1 MTTLVTGEYRVAIF
15 CGKAADTERSILE
28 YQSREDADRAAKQL
42 DGKDLRGQTVR
53 VVVNNDVR
61 PRHVPYFPFL
71 TIFPSVVPITTVG
84 MNVVMTVTV
93 ITVIGIVRSALPT
106 AVNARAPHHPAVM
119 PMTVGQGPPHAGT
132 TTTVVRLV
140 TTKGRT
146 VVPRNPILVKP
157 VMNAAGTKGS
167 GMKRMTDMK
176 TVLPGTLMAMRP
188 SGKTNPKEL
197 PEEVRWNFPLR
208 IWRKRLFWRRIH
220 VSDALWF
227 TYLPVFRSVA
237 RHSLV
242 GRVAHSGSC

>member
-1 MTTLVTGEYRVAIF
+1 MPFPPLLTTLLSVA
-15 CGKAADTERSILE
+15 
-28 YQSREDADRAAKQL
+28 
-42 DGKDLRGQTVR
+42 
-53 VVVNNDVR
+53 
-61 PRHVPYFPFL
+61 
-71 TIFPSVVPITTVG
+71 PITTVG
-84 MNVVMTVTV
+84 RNVGMTATAIPVTG
-93 ITVIGIVRSALPT
+93 TVRTALPI
-106 AVNARAPHHPAVM
+106 AVNARAPRHPVVTSMNVGRGPLRAGSTK
-119 PMTVGQGPPHAGT
+119 TVG
-132 TTTVVRLV
+132 RLV

-146 VVPRNPILVKP
+146 AVPRNPILVRP
-157 VMNAAGTKGS
+157 VRIAAGTKGS

-176 TVLPGTLMAMRP
+176 TALPGTLTAMRP
-188 SGKTNPKEL
+188 SDKTNAKEL

>member
-1 MTTLVTGEYRVAIF
+1 MFY
-15 CGKAADTERSILE
+15 KSAADIAYSILE

-53 VVVNNDVR
+53 VVANNDVR
-61 PRHVPYFPFL
+61 LPCTPFA
-71 TIFPSVVPITTVG
+71 PSLIEFLSVAPIITVG

-93 ITVIGIVRSALPT
+93 IPVTGIVRNGLPT
-106 AVNARAPHHPAVM
+106 GVNARAPHRPVVTSMSADRGL
-119 PMTVGQGPPHAGT
+119 PRAGST
-132 TTTVVRLV
+132 RTAGRPV
-140 TTKGRT
+140 TRKGRT
-146 VVPRNPILVKP
+146 AVPRNPILAKP
-157 VMNAAGTKGS
+157 VTTAVGTKES
-167 GMKRMTDMK
+167 GMKRMTDM
-176 TVLPGTLMAMRP
+176 TTALPGTRTAMRA
-188 SGKTNPKEL
+188 SGKTNAKEL

>member
-1 MTTLVTGEYRVAIF
+1 V
-15 CGKAADTERSILE
+15 RSILE

-53 VVVNNDVR
+53 VVANNDVR
-61 PRHVPYFPFL
+61 LPCTSFAPSL
-71 TIFPSVVPITTVG
+71 TTSFSVAPIITVG
-84 MNVVMTVTV
+84 MNAVMTVTV
-93 ITVIGIVRSALPT
+93 ITVTGIVRSALLT
-106 AVNARAPHHPAVM
+106 VVNARAPRHLVVTL
-119 PMTVGQGPPHAGT
+119 MTAGRGLPRAGST
-132 TTTVVRLV
+132 RSAGRLV

-146 VVPRNPILVKP
+146 AVPRNPSLAKP
-157 VMNAAGTKGS
+157 VTTAVGTKGS

-176 TVLPGTLMAMRP
+176 TALPGTRTAMRA
-188 SGKTNPKEL
+188 SDKTNAKEL

-208 IWRKRLFWRRIH
+208 IWRMRLFWRRIH